1 MSNIFSLHSRTLE
14 LIHPYDDLE
23 ALTKESAMLDFA
35 FVAAGILF
43 FVIGAGYALICDRL

>member
-1 MSNIFSLHSRTLE
+1 MRNDIGVLE
-14 LIHPYDDLE
+14 Q
-23 ALTKESAMLDFA
+23 ESAMLDFA